1 MRTPFKCNIITA
13 LFKTGNDLLVCGLK
27 DGCGTWWKELKK
39 NKITRWI
46 NHRKWWMDS
55 LTATKLSYQRFL

>member
-1 MRTPFKCNIITA
+1 MKAPFKCNIITV

-39 NKITRWI
+39 KIIKSLDGSTTGNGGWI
-46 NHRKWWMDS
+46 
-55 LTATKLSYQRFL
+55 L